1 MIIIKK
7 DVLPSTNDFIKEH
20 YESLDNYTI
29 VRANYQTNGKGRLS
43 RTWEALENN
52 NILMSILVKEFNNR
66 TDIHKLSIVT
76 SMSVHKFLSKY
87 LKNLYIKW
95 PNDILVDNKKICGI
109 LLEGKINNN
118 TQMVV
123 IGIGININ
131 QLTFSDEIASLTTSL
146 RKELNIEFDIDLLTE
161 ELVNILINDI
171 NEFLNGSDYFIDY
184 VKTNLYGINQRIE
197 YTRNNNLYE
206 GIILD
211 IDDEGRLIINENNQ
225 ILYINSGEIK
235 IKR

>member
-1 MIIIKK
+1 
-7 DVLPSTNDFIKEH
+7 
-20 YESLDNYTI
+20 
-29 VRANYQTNGKGRLS
+29 
-43 RTWEALENN
+43 
-52 NILMSILVKEFNNR
+52 
-66 TDIHKLSIVT
+66 
-76 SMSVHKFLSKY
+76 
-87 LKNLYIKW
+87 
-95 PNDILVDNKKICGI
+95 
-109 LLEGKINNN
+109 
-118 TQMVV
+118 MVV

-161 ELVNILINDI
+161 ELANILINDI